1 LKISNIST
9 QIILIVISL
18 FSSYQCIAFQDR
30 KLIDQEG
37 GHKFGKNAVSIH
49 WLGFHKYLEEQNII
63 EKQLQTQE
71 IRIDKKSSIVM
82 EIILEEKKVIY
93 PSSSLH
99 GLNFLATVFSG
110 SLMPYYTKTN
120 HNLIIRFRN
129 ESGVVYQSVQEL
141 TLHQWRG
148 ILLIPAMP
156 FFWPS
161 TIFQKNIS
169 QALEE
174 GLKANE

>member
-1 LKISNIST
+1 MPNST
-9 QIILIVISL
+9 NRIILIVICI
-18 FSSYQCIAFQDR
+18 FSCYQCIAFQDR
-30 KLIDQEG
+30 KLIDQED

-49 WLGFHKYLEEQNII
+49 WLGFHKYLEEQNLI

-110 SLMPYYTKTN
+110 SLIPYYTKTN

-129 ESGVVYQSVQEL
+129 ESGVFYQSVQEL